1 MTNYR
6 PLESFA
12 VSARERLIAEIGAR
26 LDAVIAPN
34 SRERLENP
42 SEVSLLE
49 RDLRGMGRERV
60 VETAAYLWFN
70 RFTALRYMDVKGYLP
85 VKVVS
90 PKAGG
95 QPEILAAASRGEF
108 PTGMLAPQIQE
119 RVLGIVA
126 GEIPSQDRLSESY
139 RLLMGGVSS
148 HLSKA
153 FPFLFSRDTDYSY
166 LLLPGDLLSSNS
178 IRAAFV
184 EALADHL
191 CESVEVIGWLYQF
204 YVARKK
210 DEVYKELEGRKATPA
225 DIPPAT
231 QIFTPRW
238 MVEFLVDNS
247 VAALWKRNNPTSGIL
262 DRCRFVVSGSPN
274 RLNDLGL
281 RDPQNFR
288 VLDPACGSGHMLV
301 YAFDILV
308 AIYLEAGYSLSD
320 VPTLI
325 LRSNLSGIEIDERA
339 AELASLA
346 LTLKALEHDPDFLD
360 HPEQPKVSVLRGV
373 RFSEDELEYLG
384 SLGQTDSKFWRLFEH
399 ASERGSLI
407 SPEKEDVDAARL
419 VIERMPSGDLVSKEL
434 IDRAGQ
440 VVQQADVLSDQH
452 HVCITNPPYLGSRK
466 LSADLVKWLASK
478 FTAGKRDLYAAFLL
492 RMPSFVTEGGVVAAM
507 TRKNWMF
514 LSSYK
519 ELRRHLLDR
528 FEAGIIVDPPEGSFS
543 GAGVPI
549 CGVVLSESS
558 DPVPT
563 IFIGHPWTMLDDFE
577 GELLLRAQSDLELQ
591 GRIEL
596 RLRDFGD
603 IDGSPLLYWLGPKL
617 VTLFRNEPVS
627 SRFDTRQ
634 GIATADNSRFVR
646 FWWEVDRSR
655 IGFQSE
661 SRDQAS
667 SSGKKWFPYNKGG
680 GQSRWFGQHYWV
692 LNFADDG
699 REMREFQQSVGKQD
713 SVSRSPQYYF
723 EPSVSWSKIGF
734 KAPSFRYYPRGFVF
748 DVAGMSV
755 FSPSLH
761 EAYRLLGY
769 LNSRTIG
776 YLLQSMA
783 NGLNFEAGHIARLPL
798 VREALDAVGDLGRDA
813 VALAR
818 ADWDSR
824 EVSWSF
830 NGVAQLEGVARASS
844 LSQGLNNLAAE
855 RIALREGI
863 ASIQSEIDSRVESVL
878 GIDESDL
885 PAEIVGAQAQTE
897 TPPSESPSSLMRE
910 LLSWFVG
917 GLFGRYSEETSPAS
931 ELNSSADCDPLIA
944 VDADGVVPIMEG
956 GWFEDGA
963 DERFREVLGKWF
975 VAPTLSENLRAA
987 EELLG
992 KPISKYFAKDFYN
1005 DHLDMF
1011 KKRPVY
1017 WMVASPK
1024 GSFQVLVYIHRLDR
1038 DTMSVVRNKYLL
1050 VMIARVQAQLDAF
1063 QDNQPREQEKLRT
1076 LLKELRDFDEQVM
1089 RDVAQQR
1096 IEVDLDDG
1104 VARNYKKFGK
1114 ALKPVKELLR

>member
-49 RDLRGMGRERV
+49 RDLRRVGREGV

-85 VKVVS
+85 VKVMS

-108 PTGMLAPQIQE
+108 PTGMVAPEIQE
-119 RVLGIVA
+119 RVLGIVT

-178 IRAAFV
+178 IRATFV

-262 DRCRFVVSGSPN
+262 DRCRFVVSGAPN

-281 RDPQNFR
+281 RDPQHLR

-434 IDRAGQ
+434 LDRAGQ

-507 TRKNWMF
+507 TRNNWMF
-514 LSSYK
+514 LSSY
-519 ELRRHLLDR
+519 EDLRTSLLGVR
-528 FEAGIIVDPPEGSFS
+528 GAGIVVDPPQGLLR
-543 GAGVPI
+543 GASVEF
-549 CGVVLSESS
+549 CGLVLSVSS
-558 DPVPT
+558 SNDPTV
-563 IFIGHPWTMLDDFE
+563 FIGRPWSGSSEFEEQLSDRARSAEPVAGRVEKTLEDF
-577 GELLLRAQSDLELQ
+577 A
-591 GRIEL
+591 
-596 RLRDFGD
+596 D
-603 IDGSPLLYWLGPKL
+603 IGGSPLLYWLHPQLIEIFGSPSL
-617 VTLFRNEPVS
+617 S
-627 SRFDTRQ
+627 SVFSTRQ
-634 GIATADNSRFVR
+634 GLATGENAKFVR
-646 FWWEVDRSR
+646 FWWEVERSR
-655 IGFQSE
+655 LSVDSPSGEAAI
-661 SRDQAS
+661 R
-667 SSGKKWFPYNKGG
+667 SGKKWFPYNKGG
-680 GQSRWFGQHYWV
+680 GQMGWFGQHYWV
-692 LNFADDG
+692 LNWEHDG
-699 REMREFQQSVGKQD
+699 NEVRGFQDGSGRQRSVIRNPD
-713 SVSRSPQYYF
+713 YYF
-723 EPSVSWSKIGF
+723 RSNVSWSRVGF
-734 KAPSFRYYPRGFVF
+734 DAPSFRYYPNGFLF
-748 DVAGMSV
+748 DVTGMSV
-755 FSPSLH
+755 FGENDSDIL
-761 EAYRLLGY
+761 RLAAY
-769 LNSRTIG
+769 LNSRIIG
-776 YLLQSMA
+776 YLLQSIA
-783 NGLNFEAGHIARLPL
+783 SGVDFQAGDVARLPL
-798 VREALDAVGDLGRDA
+798 VREALDSVGDLGRDA

-830 NGVAQLEGVARASS
+830 SGVAQLEGVARASS
-844 LSQGLNNLAAE
+844 LSQGLSNLAAE

-885 PAEIVGAQAQTE
+885 PAEIVGAPAQTE
-897 TPPSESPSSLMRE
+897 PPPNESPSSLMRE

-975 VAPTLSENLRAA
+975 GATTLSENLRAA

-992 KPISKYFAKDFYN
+992 KPISKYFAKDFYK
-1005 DHLDMF
+1005 DHLEMF